1 MPRFF
6 SWQPASTPVRA
17 WPAAVAVLGL
27 IPGVLLI
34 VAVWQVDADGVSPVT
49 AKWPTWD
56 FTNLWAGGAL
66 AASGELPILFDPA
79 EYSRWLRAVLSPRVA
94 DHEWSYPPTMLLLGV
109 PLARLPLVPGYLV
122 WTFGTLGLLWI
133 ALRAGGLSRAACAAA
148 VLSPAMLNNAA
159 LGQNGALT
167 AALLVGA
174 LLLAD
179 RRPVVA
185 GILMGFLTVKPHL
198 GLLLPVCVVASR
210 NWRALGA
217 AALTALAM
225 VVAAGL
231 VAGWDAWRLFFAVT
245 APTMRA
251 ILEAPWPSGYQ
262 VNAVTVFL
270 SVRALGASVPFA
282 YVAQAAAALACAA
295 LAWRIWRRD
304 AADPHARMALTVAL
318 TLLASPYGYSYDM
331 LALAAG
337 VAALMA
343 LGQWRVT
350 ALEALVWLWPGLTH
364 FVTQNYFPVSPLVTA
379 AAAWLAWQRL
389 RAPAL
394 APAGLA
400 R

>member
-6 SWQPASTPVRA
+6 SWQLASTAVRA

-27 IPGVLLI
+27 IPGALLI
-34 VAVWQVDADGVSPVT
+34 VAVWQVDPDGVSPVT

-56 FTNLWAGGAL
+56 FTNLWAGGVL
-66 AASGELPILFDPA
+66 AASGKLHTLFEPA

-109 PLARLPLVPGYLV
+109 PLSRLPLVPGHIV
-122 WTFGTLGLLWI
+122 WTFGTLGLLLI
-133 ALRAGGLSRAACAAA
+133 ALRAGGLSWAACAVA

-174 LLLAD
+174 LLLID
-179 RRPVVA
+179 KRPAVA
-185 GILMGFLTVKPHL
+185 GILMGLLTVKPHL

-210 NWRALGA
+210 NRRALGA
-217 AALTALAM
+217 AALTALAA
-225 VVAAGL
+225 VVVTGL
-231 VAGWDAWRLFFAVT
+231 ALGWDAWRLFFAVT

-270 SVRALGASVPFA
+270 SVRALGASVPLA
-282 YVAQAAAALACAA
+282 YAAQAAVALACTA
-295 LAWRIWRRD
+295 LTWRAWHRD
-304 AADPHARMALTVAL
+304 DADPHARMALTVAL
-318 TLLASPYGYSYDM
+318 TLLASPYAYSYDM
-331 LALAAG
+331 LALTAG

-343 LGQWRVT
+343 LGGWRVT
-350 ALEALVWLWPGLTH
+350 ALEALTWLWPGLTH
-364 FVTQNYFPVSPLVTA
+364 FVTQNYFPISPLVIA
-379 AAAWLAWQRL
+379 VVAWLAWRRL
-389 RAPAL
+389 GTPAL
-394 APAGLA
+394 ARAGLA

>member
-6 SWQPASTPVRA
+6 SWQPASTAVRA

-34 VAVWQVDADGVSPVT
+34 VAVWQVGADGVSPVT

-56 FTNLWAGGAL
+56 FTNLWAGGVL
-66 AASGELPILFDPA
+66 AASGKLPTLFDPA

-109 PLARLPLVPGYLV
+109 PLARLPLVPSYLV

-133 ALRAGGLSRAACAAA
+133 ALRAGGLSWAACAAA
-148 VLSPAMLNNAA
+148 ILSPAMLNNAA

-174 LLLAD
+174 LLLTD
-179 RRPVVA
+179 RRPVAA
-185 GILMGFLTVKPHL
+185 GILIGFLTVKPHL

-217 AALTALAM
+217 AALTGLAM
-225 VVAAGL
+225 VVVTGL
-231 VAGWDAWRLFFAVT
+231 VVGWDAWRLFFAVT

-282 YVAQAAAALACAA
+282 YAAQAAAALACAA
-295 LAWRIWRRD
+295 LVWRAWRRGD
-304 AADPHARMALTVAL
+304 ADPHARMALTVAL

-331 LALAAG
+331 LALTAG

-364 FVTQNYFPVSPLVTA
+364 FVTQNYFPISPLVTA

-394 APAGLA
+394 ARAGLA